1 MNPFFSIIIPA
12 YNRAG
17 ILEKALQSVRDQTC
31 TDWECIVVDDGS
43 TDNTRDLLA
52 QWSAGDARFRYIYQ
66 ENAERSAARNNGM
79 KNICARTRV

>member
-43 TDNTRDLLA
+43 TDNTRDLLTNGRQVMPVFVIFTRKMRNAA
-52 QWSAGDARFRYIYQ
+52 QPAI
-66 ENAERSAARNNGM
+66 M
-79 KNICARTRV
+79 V